1 MKNKN
6 ALLFPQDQS
15 DRHNENNVHDLAD
28 RGTVP
33 RPFLKW
39 VGGKRALIP
48 QLEKMLPPSIENYLE
63 PFLGGGAMFFYLQ
76 SNALFKNAKLS
87 DVNSE
92 LIQTWQTVRESPHD
106 LLKSLRR
113 HKALHCE
120 KYFYHMRDH
129 YAPRSTVGVAARMIY
144 LNKTCFNG
152 LYRVNSRNK
161 FNVPV
166 GRYVDPVIAD
176 EENITACHKALK
188 KTELENRRFSEM
200 PTVDA
205 DFIYID
211 PPYDATFTNYLA
223 GGFHKS
229 SQEELREVAGAWA
242 AQGSRVMISNS
253 DTALIRKLYS
263 GPEWQINEVRAGRM
277 INSNPKGRKAVVELV
292 IRNYD

>member
-15 DRHNENNVHDLAD
+15 DKHNENNVHDLAD
-28 RGTVP
+28 RRTVP

-48 QLEKMLPPSIENYLE
+48 QLEKLLPPSIENYLE

-92 LIQTWQTVRESPHD
+92 LIQTWQTVKESPHD

-129 YAPRSTVGVAARMIY
+129 YAPRSTVGVAARIIY

-188 KTELENRRFSEM
+188 KPSWKIGDFRKCRRSM
-200 PTVDA
+200 PTLSILTHHMMRRSQIIWPVG
-205 DFIYID
+205 FI
-211 PPYDATFTNYLA
+211 
-223 GGFHKS
+223 
-229 SQEELREVAGAWA
+229 
-242 AQGSRVMISNS
+242 
-253 DTALIRKLYS
+253 
-263 GPEWQINEVRAGRM
+263 
-277 INSNPKGRKAVVELV
+277 KAVKKSCVRLQV
-292 IRNYD
+292 RGRRKGLAS

>member
-6 ALLFPQDQS
+6 ALLFSQGQFDKR
-15 DRHNENNVHDLAD
+15 DENNVHDLAD
-28 RGTVP
+28 KGCVP

-48 QLEKMLPPSIENYLE
+48 QLQKLLPNSIENYLE

-76 SNALFKNAKLS
+76 NNGLFENAQLS

-92 LIQTWQTVRESPHD
+92 LIQTWRTVKENPHE

-113 HKALHCE
+113 HKALHCKE
-120 KYFYHMRDH
+120 YFYHMRDE
-129 YAPRSTVGVAARMIY
+129 YTPRSDIGTAARMIY

-166 GRYVDPVIAD
+166 GRYADPVVAD
-176 EENITACHKALK
+176 KTNIMACHRALQK
-188 KTELENRRFSEM
+188 IELENQRFSEM
-200 PTVDA
+200 PSVEA

-223 GGFHKS
+223 GGFHKN
-229 SQEELREVAGAWA
+229 SQEELRDVANEWA

-263 GPEWQINEVRAGRM
+263 GPKWHINEVKAGRM
-277 INSNPKGRKAVVELV
+277 INSDPKGRKAVVELV

>member
-1 MKNKN
+1 M
-6 ALLFPQDQS
+6 
-15 DRHNENNVHDLAD
+15 
-28 RGTVP
+28 
-33 RPFLKW
+33 
-39 VGGKRALIP
+39 
-48 QLEKMLPPSIENYLE
+48 
-63 PFLGGGAMFFYLQ
+63 
-76 SNALFKNAKLS
+76 
-87 DVNSE
+87 NSE
-92 LIQTWQTVRESPHD
+92 LIQTWRTAKESPHE

-113 HKALHCE
+113 HKALHCKE
-120 KYFYHMRDH
+120 YFYHMRDK
-129 YAPRSTVGVAARMIY
+129 YIPRSAVGAAARMIY

-166 GRYVDPVIAD
+166 GRYADPVIAD
-176 EENITACHKALK
+176 KENILACHKALQK
-188 KTELENRRFSEM
+188 IELENRRFSEM
-200 PTVDA
+200 PTVRA

-229 SQEELREVAGAWA
+229 SQEELREVANEWA

-263 GPEWQINEVRAGRM
+263 GPKWRINEVKAGRM
-277 INSNPKGRKAVVELV
+277 INSDPKGRKAVVELV